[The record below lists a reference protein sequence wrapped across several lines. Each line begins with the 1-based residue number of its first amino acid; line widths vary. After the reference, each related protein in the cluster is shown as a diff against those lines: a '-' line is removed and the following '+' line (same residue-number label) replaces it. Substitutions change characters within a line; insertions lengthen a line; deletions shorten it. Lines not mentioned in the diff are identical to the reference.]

1 MVKKMTFWGICT
13 AVALVMGA
21 NADTHVIGSIVVP
34 NGTNGVN
41 GTNGNDGLSAYQIW
55 LNNGGSGT
63 ETEFLASLVGATG
76 AAGNDGCA
84 TTLSKNKVGKVTTIT
99 AKNCNNQTLWTET
112 VEDGVDGDPGCADK
126 VDIGEKDASGCYT
139 ITKTPYSLV
148 SGTCTAGTA
157 VSKQVCDGRTPI
169 SCEAVVTMSD
179 KDTNTNCY
187 TLSVQNK
194 KANAT
199 GTACVDDGNA
209 VSKQVCDGA
218 TGATG
223 AAGNDGCATTLSK
236 NKVGKVTT
244 ITAKDCNNQTLW
256 TETVEDGA
264 DGQAGTNGTNGKDFD
279 PCESDPNSTTIVKK
293 TTSTA
298 YDRGT
303 KTDGIYSKIG
313 GQTITKQMC
322 SGTQTF
328 YEQDTCVEV
337 AKPTGKCTG
346 ANKAYLQCSNAAL
359 TTDSVYY
366 VCQDL
371 GSNNSLAGKIE
382 GKEDNVCAGN
392 ENSTTIVKKETTTSP
407 YSKGNVVSGK
417 SYYSQIGS
425 RTVTRE
431 TCNSSGNSTFVVKDN
446 CVEIVKPNGECTA
459 DTSAYL
465 RCIDQTSN
473 DPYFVCQS
481 LGSGNNSL
489 AGKIEGKADASD
501 LSALSTTVSGKADAS
516 ALSGYVKTD
525 GSNLPA
531 TVVQTTNGKISA
543 GVLPTTVVQTTDGK
557 INSDVLP
564 SNVTTDDNLKA
575 QLLDSN
581 LFGTCVVDTTQDTA
595 STTCTSGSVMEA
607 IYTQLEA
614 TIRAAH

>member
-1 MVKKMTFWGICT
+1 MVKKMTFVGICT

-99 AKNCNNQTLWTET
+99 AKNCNNE
-112 VEDGVDGDPGCADK
+112 
-126 VDIGEKDASGCYT
+126 
-139 ITKTPYSLV
+139 
-148 SGTCTAGTA
+148 
-157 VSKQVCDGRTPI
+157 
-169 SCEAVVTMSD
+169 
-179 KDTNTNCY
+179 
-187 TLSVQNK
+187 
-194 KANAT
+194 
-199 GTACVDDGNA
+199 
-209 VSKQVCDGA
+209 
-218 TGATG
+218 
-223 AAGNDGCATTLSK
+223 
-236 NKVGKVTT
+236 
-244 ITAKDCNNQTLW
+244 TLW

-531 TVVQTTNGKISA
+531 TVVQTTNGKINAGVLPTTVVQTTDGKISAGVLPTTVVQTTNGKISA

-581 LFGTCVVDTTQDTA
+581 LFGTCVVDTSQDTT